1 MKNLSKRHISA
12 IEIMLLASAGGCYA
26 QNANSDKKPN
36 IVIVLADDLGWGDV
50 GYHGSSIQTPNI
62 DKLSQTGI
70 QLDRFY
76 VAPISSPTRTGLMTG
91 KYPNRLGIRNDV
103 IPPWRDYGIDPE
115 EIMLPQE
122 LAKAG
127 YNNRAIIGKWHLG
140 HSRKE
145 YYPLSKGFTHFYGL
159 LNGAIDYFTHERDG
173 ELDWHNDWES
183 CYDKGYSTDLIT
195 KHAVKCIKEYS
206 KEGPFFIY
214 VAYNAPHGPL
224 QAKDDDMKLY
234 GFDESKPRYGKFKT
248 GHGNN
253 EEQTYSA
260 MVTCMDRGVGEIIQA
275 LKDAGEIDNTI
286 FLFFS
291 DNGPEFGSSGE
302 LRGKK
307 FLEFDGGVRSPA
319 LLSWPAKL
327 KGGQTISQLMGFVD
341 VMPTLLDIAG
351 QKSIAAFD
359 GMSMLPVLTG
369 KKDSID
375 RAFYLG
381 RGAVV
386 TNEWKFIE
394 KGHNPK
400 MNLNENQ
407 LFKITSDV
415 SEKNN
420 VIEQYPKIADDLRK
434 FVFEYDTIQPKHP
447 MPDYNEGQEGFKA
460 PKEWKVT
467 K

>member
-1 MKNLSKRHISA
+1 MKNWMNRHAGAAEFAFMSLVGVCCTQGA
-12 IEIMLLASAGGCYA
+12 ASA
-26 QNANSDKKPN
+26 NKPN

-50 GYHGSSIQTPNI
+50 GYHGSDIKTPNL
-62 DKLSQTGI
+62 DKLSQTGV

-76 VAPISSPTRTGLMTG
+76 VAPISSPTRAGLMTG
-91 KYPNRLGIRNDV
+91 KYPDRLGIREVV
-103 IPPWRDYGIDPE
+103 IPPWRDYGVEPE

-127 YNNRAIIGKWHLG
+127 YKNRAIIGKWHLG
-140 HSRKE
+140 HSRKK
-145 YYPLSKGFTHFYGL
+145 YYPLNKGFTHFYGH
-159 LNGAIDYFTHERDG
+159 LNGAIDYFTHEREG

-195 KHAVKCIKEYS
+195 EHAVRCIRDYS

-224 QAKDDDMKLY
+224 QAKDDDLKLY
-234 GFDESKPRYGKFKT
+234 GFDESKPRYGKVKT

-253 EEQTYSA
+253 EKQTFSA
-260 MVTCMDRGVGEIIQA
+260 MVTCMDRGIGQIIQA
-275 LKDAGEIDNTI
+275 LTDAGEIDNTI

-291 DNGPEFGSSGE
+291 DNGTENGSSGE

-327 KGGQTISQLMGFVD
+327 KGGQVISQLTGFVD
-341 VMPTLLDIAG
+341 VTPTLLDVVG
-351 QKSIAAFD
+351 QKSAATFD
-359 GMSMLPVLTG
+359 GMSMLPVLSGKTG
-369 KKDSID
+369 AID
-375 RAFYLG
+375 RKLYLG
-381 RGAVV
+381 LGAAV

-400 MNLNENQ
+400 MKLNENQ
-407 LFKITSDV
+407 LFRIVSDGG
-415 SEKNN
+415 EKQNL
-420 VIEQYPKIADDLRK
+420 ISQYPHLASEMEK
-434 FVFEYDTIQPKHP
+434 FVHQYDTITPKRP
-447 MPDYNEGQEGFKA
+447 LPDYNYGKEEFVA
-460 PKEWKVT
+460 PKEWKVSE
-467 K
+467 

>member
-1 MKNLSKRHISA
+1 MKNLSRRYIGA
-12 IEIMLLASAGGCYA
+12 VEIMSIVSVAGCYA
-26 QNANSDKKPN
+26 QTANSDKKPN
-36 IVIVLADDLGWGDV
+36 IVIILADDLGWGDV

-62 DKLSQTGI
+62 DRLSQTGI

-103 IPPWRDYGIDPE
+103 IPPWRDYGIGPE

-145 YYPLSKGFTHFYGL
+145 YYPLSKGFTHFYGH

-214 VAYNAPHGPL
+214 VAFNAPHGPL
-224 QAKDDDMKLY
+224 EAKDDDMKLY
-234 GFDESKPRYGKFKT
+234 GFDESKPRYGKVKT

-286 FLFFS
+286 LLFFS

-327 KGGQTISQLMGFVD
+327 KGGRTISQLMGFVD

-351 QKSIAAFD
+351 QKSAAAFD

-369 KKDSID
+369 KVDSID
-375 RAFYLG
+375 RSFYLG

-400 MNLNENQ
+400 MNLTENQ
-407 LFKITSDV
+407 LFKITSDA
-415 SEKNN
+415 SEKDN
-420 VIEQYPKIADDLRK
+420 VIEQYPKIADDLRN
-434 FVFEYDTIQPKHP
+434 FVFRYDTIQPKRP
-447 MPDYNEGQEGFKA
+447 MPDYNEGQEGYKA

>member
-1 MKNLSKRHISA
+1 VLIS
-12 IEIMLLASAGGCYA
+12 SFGGCYA
-26 QNANSDKKPN
+26 QNATSGNKPN
-36 IVIVLADDLGWGDV
+36 IVIILADDLGWGDV
-50 GYHGSSIQTPNI
+50 GYHGGSIQTPNI
-62 DKLSQTGI
+62 DKLSRTGI

-103 IPPWRDYGIDPE
+103 IPPWRDYGIEPE

-127 YNNRAIIGKWHLG
+127 YKNRAIIGKWHLG

-145 YYPLSKGFTHFYGL
+145 YYPLSKGFTHFYGH

-195 KHAVKCIKEYS
+195 EHAVKCIKEYS

-214 VAYNAPHGPL
+214 VAFNAPHAPL

-234 GFDESKPRYGKFKT
+234 GFDESKPRYGKEKT

-253 EEQTYSA
+253 AEQTYSA

-275 LKDAGEIDNTI
+275 LKDAGEIDNTL

-291 DNGPEFGSSGE
+291 DNGAEFGSSGE

-307 FLEFDGGVRSPA
+307 FLEWDGGVRSPA

-327 KGGQTISQLMGFVD
+327 KGGQVISQLMGFVD

-351 QKSIAAFD
+351 QKSAAAFD

-369 KKDSID
+369 KEDSID
-375 RAFYLG
+375 RKFYLG

-400 MNLNENQ
+400 MKLEENQ
-407 LFKITSDV
+407 LFKITSDA
-415 SEKNN
+415 SEKDN
-420 VIEQYPKIADDLRK
+420 VIEQYPKIADELRK
-434 FVFEYDTIQPKHP
+434 FVFRYDTIQPKRP
-447 MPDYNEGQEGFKA
+447 MPEYNEGQDGYKA

>member
-1 MKNLSKRHISA
+1 MKKLSKRPIGVAELMLIS
-12 IEIMLLASAGGCYA
+12 SFGGCYA
-26 QNANSDKKPN
+26 QGTISGNKPN
-36 IVIVLADDLGWGDV
+36 IVIILADDLGWGDV

-62 DKLSQTGI
+62 DRLSQTGI

-91 KYPNRLGIRNDV
+91 KYPNRLGIRDDV
-103 IPPWRDYGIDPE
+103 IPPWRDYGIEPE

-127 YNNRAIIGKWHLG
+127 YTNRAIIGKWHLG
-140 HSRKE
+140 HSRKI
-145 YYPLSKGFTHFYGL
+145 YYPMSKGFTHFYGH

-183 CYDKGYSTDLIT
+183 CYDKGYSTDLISE
-195 KHAVKCIKEYS
+195 HAVKCIKEYS

-224 QAKDDDMKLY
+224 QAKDDDLKLY

-260 MVTCMDRGVGEIIQA
+260 MVTCMDRGIGQIIQA
-275 LKDAGEIDNTI
+275 LKEAGVFDNTVL
-286 FLFFS
+286 LFFS

-327 KGGQTISQLMGFVD
+327 KGGQVISQLMGFVD

-351 QKSIAAFD
+351 QKSSADFD
-359 GMSMLPVLTG
+359 GISMFPVLTG
-369 KKDSID
+369 KEESID
-375 RAFYLG
+375 RKFYLG
-381 RGAVV
+381 RGAAV

-400 MNLNENQ
+400 MNLTENQ

-415 SEKNN
+415 SEKSNI
-420 VIEQYPKIADDLRK
+420 IEQYPQIAIDLKK
-434 FVFEYDTIQPKHP
+434 FVTKYDTIQPKRP
-447 MPDYNEGQEGFKA
+447 MPDYNEGQESFKA

-467 K
+467 R